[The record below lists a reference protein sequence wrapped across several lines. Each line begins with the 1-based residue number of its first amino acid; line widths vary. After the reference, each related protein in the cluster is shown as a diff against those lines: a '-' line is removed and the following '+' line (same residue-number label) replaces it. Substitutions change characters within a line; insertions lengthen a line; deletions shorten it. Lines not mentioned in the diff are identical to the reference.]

1 MLTLFSEKKLKIS
14 SSAIRVIAYFTFSA
28 LFIIITNLLIVGP
41 YTHSSIK
48 MGHLLMTTIG
58 LSIFLFYNKN
68 QKTIFMLI
76 SLWIFI
82 VLPIFIIKNLAE
94 PDGRTAK
101 EIAVG
106 ITESNLFAINIAIT
120 LISLL
125 FLSIYLKN
133 TLIRKIARLGTCAI
147 WSISLLLPI
156 SFYCYWLFA
165 DSVLTSNAII
175 ALAQTTPAE
184 AIEYASYRGN
194 KFIIGIVILILS
206 LLAINILIS
215 SLKNKV
221 PSKNNKNVIVS
232 IIAIIGT
239 ICACKTSSNYITYPV
254 IDAAISIKE
263 YNSFKEGISQRE
275 IGTKQQLQSIP
286 KQGDEG
292 LFVVVIGESQTKTHM
307 SAYGYERNTTPWLKS
322 KLKSDNFIVL
332 QNAFSCY
339 VSTVSALSHA
349 LTAANQYSSL
359 PLAEAPSII
368 EIANASGYETWWLS
382 NQNKF
387 GVWDTPTTIIANQA
401 EHKNWINTSVGEAI
415 RSQFFDVELIN
426 LINQIPET
434 PKKKLVFLHTLGCHS
449 TYKSRYPT
457 SFQIWKNNNKIDYYD
472 NANYYQDFLCKNCIK
487 I

>member
-215 SLKNKV
+215 SRKNKV

-263 YNSFKEGISQRE
+263 VSF
-275 IGTKQQLQSIP
+275 L
-286 KQGDEG
+286 
-292 LFVVVIGESQTKTHM
+292 
-307 SAYGYERNTTPWLKS
+307 
-322 KLKSDNFIVL
+322 
-332 QNAFSCY
+332 
-339 VSTVSALSHA
+339 
-349 LTAANQYSSL
+349 
-359 PLAEAPSII
+359 
-368 EIANASGYETWWLS
+368 
-382 NQNKF
+382 
-387 GVWDTPTTIIANQA
+387 
-401 EHKNWINTSVGEAI
+401 
-415 RSQFFDVELIN
+415 
-426 LINQIPET
+426 
-434 PKKKLVFLHTLGCHS
+434 
-449 TYKSRYPT
+449 
-457 SFQIWKNNNKIDYYD
+457 
-472 NANYYQDFLCKNCIK
+472 
-487 I
+487 